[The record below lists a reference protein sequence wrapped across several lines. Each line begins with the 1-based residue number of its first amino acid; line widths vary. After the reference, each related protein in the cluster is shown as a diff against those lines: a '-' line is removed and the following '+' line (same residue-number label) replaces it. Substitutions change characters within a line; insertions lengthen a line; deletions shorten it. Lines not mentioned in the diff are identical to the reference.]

1 VSRVRRTEC
10 AAVDG
15 LLEAARDGHTSAL
28 AVRAE
33 AGVGKSAL
41 LA

>member
-1 VSRVRRTEC
+1 MPPVRRTER
-10 AAVDG
+10 AAVDR
-15 LLEAARDGHTSAL
+15 LLEAARDGHTSVP
-28 AVRAE
+28 AVRGE